1 MSTYHLEVAGLS
13 RELPIC
19 KISDK
24 LSIAAFIRAI
34 PNCVLS
40 AQRRCWRSARNLMFC

>member
-19 KISDK
+19 RISDQ
-24 LSIAAFIRAI
+24 LSIAAFIMLAI
-34 PNCVLS
+34 PNCALP
-40 AQRRCWRSARNLMFC
+40 AQKRCWRSARSL

>member
-19 KISDK
+19 QISDQ
-24 LSIAAFIRAI
+24 LDVADR
-34 PNCVLS
+34 
-40 AQRRCWRSARNLMFC
+40 